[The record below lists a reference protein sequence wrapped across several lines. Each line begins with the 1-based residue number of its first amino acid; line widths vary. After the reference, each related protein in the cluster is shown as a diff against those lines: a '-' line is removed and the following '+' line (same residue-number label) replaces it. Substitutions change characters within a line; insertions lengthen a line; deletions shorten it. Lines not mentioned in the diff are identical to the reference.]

1 MLECHDQDCPCKSE
15 GNLYDASTGKFSKAG
30 SSIHKDLTFLK
41 HFNKRLYEEALSK
54 FTSSALLHVSFS
66 CFLFSEMKNVHAA
79 LLELN
84 LAGKQKQS
92 LKLQFM
98 VYRQRATIEEFVRA
112 EATRQ
117 KDAYN
122 QLVNI
127 IEFERLHEECQKAI
141 EREANLQIDF
151 WAQVANQM
159 PDLNI
164 LHDMVNKIFT
174 AVAEVEEIWKR
185 LCEINPSHS
194 KSMSLYGNYLIEI
207 RNNGLAGYELLEK

>member
-1 MLECHDQDCPCKSE
+1 M
-15 GNLYDASTGKFSKAG
+15 
-30 SSIHKDLTFLK
+30 
-41 HFNKRLYEEALSK
+41 R
-54 FTSSALLHVSFS
+54 
-66 CFLFSEMKNVHAA
+66 NVHAA

-84 LAGKQKQS
+84 LARKQKQS

-98 VYRQRATIEEFVRA
+98 IYRQRATIEEFVRG
-112 EATRQ
+112 EATGQ

-141 EREANLQIDF
+141 EREANLQIEF

-164 LHDMVNKIFT
+164 LHDMVNKIFS
-174 AVAEVEEIWKR
+174 AMAEVEEIWKK
-185 LCEINPSHS
+185 LCEINPNHS
-194 KSMSLYGNYLIEI
+194 KSMSKTVSYTHLTLPTTPYV
-207 RNNGLAGYELLEK
+207 